1 MNRRILYSVSA
12 LLAVALHAAA
22 LAQQPPPPPPPP
34 GQAPPPAPGYN
45 PNSAAVRQPTAYLQ
59 ASAPPS
65 TASLQSNVPI
75 FNPAYPNVP
84 SGGGYPFGWGGGLG
98 MGRYGGYMQG
108 AANLTVANAQYNL
121 TTQQA
126 RIVRQQANREQ
137 LLTNRATMEERQYE
151 SDQWQQ
157 RHDPDTVRQQD
168 QERTLQRSLHNP
180 PETEIWSGVALNAAL
195 KDIQNATSNGVSAPP
210 VPLDSGTLA
219 RINLTDG
226 TNYNGVGMLK
236 NLNKFDWPLVCRKE
250 AFANDRQQI
259 EEMSR
264 KAVGQVM
271 SNSLDPD
278 LLDKLNDAVGTMK
291 NDVDTAAPNMT
302 PTQYIQASRYLGEV
316 KQSLKVLQDPNVGN
330 YFNKKW
336 TAQGTTVNELVQNMT
351 GQGLKFAPAAPGEEA
366 AYTSLHSSMVTYID
380 RLRQFA
386 TR

>member
-1 MNRRILYSVSA
+1 MNPRVLYSVSV
-12 LLAVALHAAA
+12 LVAAA
-22 LAQQPPPPPPPP
+22 LHGAVHAQQPPPPP
-34 GQAPPPAPGYN
+34 PPPAPGYN
-45 PNSAAVRQPTAYLQ
+45 PNSAAVSQPTANLQ
-59 ASAPPS
+59 ASARPS

-75 FNPAYPNVP
+75 FNPAYPNAP
-84 SGGGYPFGWGGGLG
+84 QGGGYPFGGGGYG

-121 TTQQA
+121 TTEQA
-126 RIVRQQANREQ
+126 RIVREQANREH

-151 SDQWQQ
+151 SDQWQK
-157 RHDPDTVRQQD
+157 RHDPDTIRQQD
-168 QERTLQRSLHNP
+168 QERSLQRSLHNP
-180 PETEIWSGVALNAAL
+180 PETEIWSGVALNALL

-210 VPLDSGTLA
+210 VPLNSATLA
-219 RINLTDG
+219 QINLTDG

-236 NLNKFDWPLVCRKE
+236 DLTKFNWPLVVRKE
-250 AFANDRQQI
+250 AFAQDRQQV

-264 KAVGQVM
+264 KAVSQVM

-278 LLDKLNDAVGTMK
+278 LLDKLNDAVATMK

-302 PTQYIQASRYLGEV
+302 PTQYIQASRYLGDV
-316 KQSLKVLQDPNVGN
+316 KQSLKVLQDPNVAN

-336 TAQGTTVNELVQNMT
+336 TAQGNTVGDLVQNMT

-366 AYTSLHSSMVTYID
+366 SYTALHSAMVTYID

-386 TR
+386 AR